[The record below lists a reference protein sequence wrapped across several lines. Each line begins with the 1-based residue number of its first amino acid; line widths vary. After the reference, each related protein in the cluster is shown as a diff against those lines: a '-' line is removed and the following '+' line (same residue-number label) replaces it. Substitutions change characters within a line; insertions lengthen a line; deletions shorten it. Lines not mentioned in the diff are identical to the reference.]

1 MMTLSSN
8 QKHWLLW
15 LGGGVMVAWL
25 VGVFWWWLLE
35 PATADD
41 AVKELVIPEGTAAAI
56 AEGKPAPGIPSD
68 FSLGRSGELLV
79 INQDVAEH
87 YIGGALIRPGA
98 SLLFEPQTKEGEI
111 ACTFHSAGAIGFTL
125 DERPSI
131 FVTIIPALLL
141 GLPFGAA
148 FGVATYVAQ
157 RLGMHEDEP
166 APG

>member
-1 MMTLSSN
+1 MSLSSN
-8 QKHWLLW
+8 QKHWLVW
-15 LGGGVMVAWL
+15 LGGGVAVAW
-25 VGVFWWWLLE
+25 VVAVFWWWLLE
-35 PATADD
+35 PVTADGE
-41 AVKELVIPEGTAAAI
+41 VKELVIPEGTAAAI
-56 AEGKPAPGIPSD
+56 AEGRTTTGIPAN
-68 FSLGRSGELLV
+68 FSVGRSGEVLV

-98 SLLFEPQTKEGEI
+98 TLLLEPQEKAGEVL
-111 ACTFHSAGAIGFTL
+111 CTFHPTGSIGFTL

-166 APG
+166 ATG